1 MGSVVGTIAGIQK
14 ETRNLWVLAMNAAE
28 VVSPYFSSYFIRY
41 FGNTGFTERFQVI
54 RLVWNWVK

>member
-1 MGSVVGTIAGIQK
+1 
-14 ETRNLWVLAMNAAE
+14 MNAAE
-28 VVSPYFSSYFIRY
+28 VVSPYFSSYFIRH